1 MRLLP
6 QPSQAPLTAPDEPC
20 WRGGGS
26 SHTTPSTYLVIQHEQ
41 QGALHIDITRTLH
54 LEAISLLGRGQSVP
68 LQESKG

>member
-1 MRLLP
+1 ML
-6 QPSQAPLTAPDEPC
+6 A
-20 WRGGGS
+20 GGGS

-68 LQESKG
+68 LRESKR